1 MINKRTESVIK
12 WFVSVMFKD
21 TIMAGSEGATVGVQ
35 RDKIKKA
42 KVCTLLEMG
51 NEGRLIQ
58 L

>member
-1 MINKRTESVIK
+1 MINKRTESVVK

-21 TIMAGSEGATVGVQ
+21 TIMAGSEGARFGVQ
-35 RDKIKKA
+35 RNKIKKA
-42 KVCTLLEMG
+42 KVCILLETG